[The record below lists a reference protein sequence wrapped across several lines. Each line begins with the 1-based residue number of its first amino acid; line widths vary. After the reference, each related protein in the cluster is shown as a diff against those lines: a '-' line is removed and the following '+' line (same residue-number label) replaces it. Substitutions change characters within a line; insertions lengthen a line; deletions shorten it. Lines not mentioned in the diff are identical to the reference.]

1 MRMSYSIIFFC
12 SSRRRHTRCALVTG
26 VQTCALPIFWITVP
40 GIQGH
45 VAYPHLADNPITPLV
60 RLLNTLKARVLDEGS
75 DWFAP
80 SNLEVTDLS
89 VGNTATNVIPGEARA
104 RLNIRFNDL
113 HTGAALVEWIRTTA
127 SAIAPR
133 AVLKAKI
140 SGEAFLT
147 PPDGFSTKITQ
158 AVQAETGIEPRLS
171 TGGGTSDARFIRRLC
186 PVIEFGLP
194 NATMHKADEAAA
206 VHDIEALARI
216 YTRITEDMFSELY

>member
-1 MRMSYSIIFFC
+1 MEANGHVPDLCLVGEPTSEHRLGEVVKSG
-12 SSRRRHTRCALVTG
+12 RRGSVN
-26 VQTCALPIFWITVP
+26 VWITVP

-133 AVLKAKI
+133 AEIGRAHV
-140 SGEAFLT
+140 
-147 PPDGFSTKITQ
+147 
-158 AVQAETGIEPRLS
+158 
-171 TGGGTSDARFIRRLC
+171 
-186 PVIEFGLP
+186 
-194 NATMHKADEAAA
+194 
-206 VHDIEALARI
+206 
-216 YTRITEDMFSELY
+216 